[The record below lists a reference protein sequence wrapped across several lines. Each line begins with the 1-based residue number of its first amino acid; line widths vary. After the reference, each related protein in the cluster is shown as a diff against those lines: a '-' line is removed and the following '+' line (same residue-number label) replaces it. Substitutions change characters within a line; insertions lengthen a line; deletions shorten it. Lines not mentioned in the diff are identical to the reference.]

1 MVEIVINKDKCDA
14 CGECVDVCPS
24 GVYEIKDDKAEPVN
38 IEDCVE
44 CCACI
49 DVCPNEAIEH
59 SSC

>member
-1 MVEIVINKDKCDA
+1 MVEIVINKEKCDA

-24 GVYEIKDDKAEPVN
+24 GVYEIKDEAAEPVN

-49 DVCPNEAIEH
+49 DVCPNGAIEH

>member
-24 GVYEIKDDKAEPVN
+24 GVYEIKDEKAEPIN

-49 DVCPNEAIEH
+49 DVCPNGAIEH